1 VVKAAVEECS
11 ARASSGRGERGCR
24 GGGGLVMRGGVGAPF
39 YRVGGERD
47 GRTGRG
53 IEWPNGVAVVVAE
66 WHHHSDRFGLE

>member
-1 VVKAAVEECS
+1 
-11 ARASSGRGERGCR
+11 
-24 GGGGLVMRGGVGAPF
+24 MRGGVGAPF